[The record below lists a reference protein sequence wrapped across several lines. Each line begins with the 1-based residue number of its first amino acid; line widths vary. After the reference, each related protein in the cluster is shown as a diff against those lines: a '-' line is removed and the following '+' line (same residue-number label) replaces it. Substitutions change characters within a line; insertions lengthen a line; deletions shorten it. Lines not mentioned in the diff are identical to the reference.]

1 MIDTEEVSTPLVDL
15 NWWQNNP
22 AERDEV
28 FADLRRNHPQV
39 FVPVGAAGSSPA
51 KGFYA
56 LTRHADILEVSRR
69 LEDFSSGEGTQIFDQ
84 PQKLRE
90 YRGSIID
97 MDNPAHARMRKIVS
111 RGFTTRS
118 LEGLR
123 DEVEATVR
131 EILEEM
137 PASGECDFVGDFAAL
152 LPLRIIDNMLGIP
165 REHEKFIL
173 EATNTILGAS
183 DAEYIEDQTA
193 AGIGKAVTAA
203 SEGLITLLR
212 TLSEERIADPKD
224 DLISRLVAATEGDN
238 LTPAEMAKFFI
249 LLVGAGNETTR
260 NVITHGL
267 LVLSR
272 NPDQRDTWMADY
284 ENYASGAIEE
294 MLRWASPVVHMR
306 RTVTRD
312 GVRLGDKEFAKGDKV
327 VLWYTSANRDD
338 EVFEDPY
345 TFDITRD
352 PNPHLAFGAP
362 GPHFCLGAH
371 LARLELDVAFRELF
385 TRYPDIEAV
394 GEPAMLRSN
403 FLNGIKHLRATYSA
417 G

>member
-22 AERDEV
+22 AERDDV
-28 FADLRRNHPQV
+28 FADLRANHPQV
-39 FVPVGAAGSSPA
+39 FVPVGAAGSGPA

-69 LEDFSSGEGTQIFDQ
+69 PEDFSSGEGTQIFDQ

-97 MDNPAHARMRKIVS
+97 MDNPEHARMRKIVS

-131 EILEEM
+131 EILDEM
-137 PASGECDFVGDFAAL
+137 PASGECDFVSDFAAL

-183 DAEYIEDQTA
+183 DAEYIEDQTG

-224 DLISRLVAATEGDN
+224 DLITRLVAATEGDN

-284 ENYASGAIEE
+284 ENHAAAAIEE

-327 VLWYTSANRDD
+327 VLWYTSANRDE
-338 EVFEDPY
+338 EVFENPY

-385 TRYPDIEAV
+385 TRYPDIRAV

-403 FLNGIKHLRATYSA
+403 FLNGIKHLRATYSV

>member
-39 FVPVGAAGSSPA
+39 FVPVAAAGSSPA

-69 LEDFSSGEGTQIFDQ
+69 PEDFSSGEGTQIFDQ

>member
-69 LEDFSSGEGTQIFDQ
+69 PEDFSSGEGTQIFDQ

-97 MDNPAHARMRKIVS
+97 MDNPEHARMRKIVS

-131 EILEEM
+131 EILDEM
-137 PASGECDFVGDFAAL
+137 PASGECDFVSDFAAL

-224 DLISRLVAATEGDN
+224 DLITRLVAATEGDN

-284 ENYASGAIEE
+284 ENYATGAIEE

-338 EVFEDPY
+338 EAFEDPY

>member
-1 MIDTEEVSTPLVDL
+1 MIETEEVATPLVDL

-28 FADLRRNHPQV
+28 FADLRRNHPRI
-39 FVPVGAAGSSPA
+39 FVPVGAPGANPA

-56 LTRHADILEVSRR
+56 LTRHADILDVSRR
-69 LEDFSSGEGTQIFDQ
+69 PEDFSSGEGTQIFDQ
-84 PQKLRE
+84 PQKLRD

-97 MDNPAHARMRKIVS
+97 MDNPEHARMRKIVS

-123 DEVEATVR
+123 DEVEETVR
-131 EILEEM
+131 EILDEM
-137 PASGECDFVGDFAAL
+137 PTSGECDFVSNFAAL
-152 LPLRIIDNMLGIP
+152 LPLRIIDNLLGIP
-165 REHEKFIL
+165 REHEQFIL

-203 SEGLITLLR
+203 SEALITLLR

-224 DLISRLVAATEGDN
+224 DLITRLVAATEGDN

-267 LVLSR
+267 LTLTR
-272 NPDQRDTWMADY
+272 NPDQRDKWMEDY
-284 ENYASGAIEE
+284 ENHSSAAIEE
-294 MLRWASPVVHMR
+294 ILRWASPVVHMR

-312 GVRLGDKEFAKGDKV
+312 GVRLGDQEFSKGDKV

-338 EVFEDPY
+338 SVFEDPY

-385 TRYPDIEAV
+385 TRYPDIRAV

-403 FLNGIKHLRATYSA
+403 FLNGIKHLRATYSV

>member
-69 LEDFSSGEGTQIFDQ
+69 PEDFSSGEGTQIFDQ

-97 MDNPAHARMRKIVS
+97 MDNPEHARMRKIVS

-272 NPDQRDTWMADY
+272 IPEQRDTWMADY

>member
-69 LEDFSSGEGTQIFDQ
+69 PEDFSSGEGTQIFDQ

-97 MDNPAHARMRKIVS
+97 MDNPEHARMRKIVS

-131 EILEEM
+131 EILDEM
-137 PASGECDFVGDFAAL
+137 PASGECDFVSDFAAL

-203 SEGLITLLR
+203 SEELITLLR

-224 DLISRLVAATEGDN
+224 DLITRLVAATEGDN

-284 ENYASGAIEE
+284 ENYATGAIEE

-338 EVFEDPY
+338 EAFEDPY

>member
-1 MIDTEEVSTPLVDL
+1 MIETEEVATPLNDL

-28 FADLRRNHPQV
+28 FADLRRNHPRV
-39 FVPVGAAGSSPA
+39 FVPVGAPGAEPV

-69 LEDFSSGEGTQIFDQ
+69 SEDFVSGEGTQIFDQ
-84 PQKLRE
+84 PQQLRD

-97 MDNPAHARMRKIVS
+97 MDNPEHARMRKIVS
-111 RGFTTRS
+111 RGFTPRS
-118 LEGLR
+118 LEALR
-123 DEVEATVR
+123 DEVKGTVR
-131 EILEEM
+131 EILDEM
-137 PASGECDFVGDFAAL
+137 PSSGECDFVSDFAAL
-152 LPLRIIDNMLGIP
+152 LPLRIIDNLLGIP

-183 DAEYIEDQTA
+183 DSEYIRDQTA
-193 AGIGKAVTAA
+193 VGIGKAVTAA

-212 TLSEERIADPKD
+212 TLAEERIADPRD
-224 DLISRLVAATEGDN
+224 DLITKLVAATEGDN
-238 LTPAEMAKFFI
+238 LTPQEMAKFFI

-267 LVLSR
+267 SVLTR
-272 NPDQRDTWMADY
+272 NPDQRDMWMSDY
-284 ENYASGAIEE
+284 EDYSAGAIEE

-306 RTVTRD
+306 RTVARD
-312 GVRLGDKEFAKGDKV
+312 GIRLGDKEFSKGDKL
-327 VLWYTSANRDD
+327 VLWYTSANRD
-338 EVFEDPY
+338 ESVFDDPY
-345 TFDITRD
+345 TFDIARD
-352 PNPHLAFGAP
+352 PNPHLAFGGP

-371 LARLELDVAFRELF
+371 LARLELTVAFRELY
-385 TRYPDIEAV
+385 TRYPDIRAV

-403 FLNGIKHLRATYSA
+403 FLNGVKHLRATYSA

>member
-39 FVPVGAAGSSPA
+39 FVPVGAAGTGRA

-69 LEDFSSGEGTQIFDQ
+69 PEDFSSGEGTQIFDQ

-97 MDNPAHARMRKIVS
+97 MDNPEHARMRKIVS

-131 EILEEM
+131 EILDEM
-137 PASGECDFVGDFAAL
+137 PASGECDFVSDFAAL

-224 DLISRLVAATEGDN
+224 DLITRLVAATEGDN

-272 NPDQRDTWMADY
+272 NPDQRDTWMSDY
-284 ENYASGAIEE
+284 ENYATGAIEE

-312 GVRLGDKEFAKGDKV
+312 GVRLGNKEFVKGDKV
-327 VLWYTSANRDD
+327 VLWYTSANRDE
-338 EVFEDPY
+338 EVFENPY
-345 TFDITRD
+345 NFDITRD

-385 TRYPDIEAV
+385 TRYPDIRAV
-394 GEPAMLRSN
+394 GEPAVLRSN
-403 FLNGIKHLRATYSA
+403 FLNGIKHLRATYSV

>member
-22 AERDEV
+22 AERDAV
-28 FADLRRNHPQV
+28 FADLRENHPQV
-39 FVPVGAAGSSPA
+39 FVPVGAAGSSPT

-69 LEDFSSGEGTQIFDQ
+69 PEDFSSGEGTQIFDQ

-97 MDNPAHARMRKIVS
+97 MDNPEHARMRKIVS
-111 RGFTTRS
+111 RGFTTRA

-131 EILEEM
+131 EILDEM
-137 PASGECDFVGDFAAL
+137 PASGECDFVNDFAAL

-165 REHEKFIL
+165 REHEDFIL

-193 AGIGKAVTAA
+193 AGIGKAVTEA

-224 DLISRLVAATEGDN
+224 DLITRLVAATEGDN

-272 NPDQRDTWMADY
+272 HPDQRDTWMSDY
-284 ENYASGAIEE
+284 ETYATGAIEE

-312 GVRLGDKEFAKGDKV
+312 GVRLGNKEFVKGDKV
-327 VLWYTSANRDD
+327 VLWYTSANRDGEAFD
-338 EVFEDPY
+338 DPY

-385 TRYPDIEAV
+385 SRYPDIRAV
-394 GEPAMLRSN
+394 GEPEMLRSN
-403 FLNGIKHLRATYSA
+403 FLNGIKHLRATYSV

>member
-69 LEDFSSGEGTQIFDQ
+69 PEDFSSGEGTQIFDQ

-97 MDNPAHARMRKIVS
+97 MDNPEHARMRKIVS

>member
-39 FVPVGAAGSSPA
+39 FVPVGAAGSSSA

-69 LEDFSSGEGTQIFDQ
+69 PEDFSSGEGTQIFDQ

-97 MDNPAHARMRKIVS
+97 MDNPEHARMRKIVS

-183 DAEYIEDQTA
+183 DADYIEDQTA

-224 DLISRLVAATEGDN
+224 DLITRLVAATEGDN

-371 LARLELDVAFRELF
+371 LARLELDVAFREVF

>member
-39 FVPVGAAGSSPA
+39 FVPVAAGSSPA

>member
-39 FVPVGAAGSSPA
+39 FVPVGAAGSSSA

-69 LEDFSSGEGTQIFDQ
+69 PEDFSSGEGTQIFDQ

-97 MDNPAHARMRKIVS
+97 MDNPEHARMRKIVS

-183 DAEYIEDQTA
+183 DADYIEDQTA

>member
-39 FVPVGAAGSSPA
+39 FVPVGAAGSSSA

-69 LEDFSSGEGTQIFDQ
+69 PEDFSSGEGTQIFDQ

-97 MDNPAHARMRKIVS
+97 MDNPEHARMRKIVS

-183 DAEYIEDQTA
+183 DADYIEDQTA

-224 DLISRLVAATEGDN
+224 DLITRLVAATEGDN

>member
-69 LEDFSSGEGTQIFDQ
+69 PEDFSSGEGTQIFDQ

-97 MDNPAHARMRKIVS
+97 MDNPEHARMRKIVS

-193 AGIGKAVTAA
+193 AGIGKI
-203 SEGLITLLR
+203 GR
-212 TLSEERIADPKD
+212 
-224 DLISRLVAATEGDN
+224 
-238 LTPAEMAKFFI
+238 
-249 LLVGAGNETTR
+249 
-260 NVITHGL
+260 
-267 LVLSR
+267 
-272 NPDQRDTWMADY
+272 
-284 ENYASGAIEE
+284 
-294 MLRWASPVVHMR
+294 
-306 RTVTRD
+306 
-312 GVRLGDKEFAKGDKV
+312 
-327 VLWYTSANRDD
+327 
-338 EVFEDPY
+338 
-345 TFDITRD
+345 
-352 PNPHLAFGAP
+352 
-362 GPHFCLGAH
+362 AH
-371 LARLELDVAFRELF
+371 V
-385 TRYPDIEAV
+385 
-394 GEPAMLRSN
+394 
-403 FLNGIKHLRATYSA
+403 
-417 G
+417 